1 METPSIFNQFLKLFL
16 SFYKVDEIKILKF
29 ENNQIFEEIIWY
41 DAEEN
46 DDKVFFQWDIHLDQ
60 YQILHL
66 IEVMDY
72 ILTHNLYYS
81 DNIQVSEEE
90 LIIIFKNKGWRE
102 IEIKTTVENLFNIE
116 IVRYENNEKVGAFFV
131 HL

>member
-1 METPSIFNQFLKLFL
+1 MEIPSIFNQFLKLFL

-29 ENNQIFEEIIWY
+29 ENNQIFGEIIWY

-72 ILTHNLYYS
+72 ILTYNFYHS
-81 DNIQVSEEE
+81 DRIQISEEE
-90 LIIIFKNKGWRE
+90 LIIAFKNKGWAE
-102 IEIKTTVENLFNIE
+102 TDIKTTIENLFNIV
-116 IVRYENNEKVGAFFV
+116 IDRYENNEKVGAFFV